1 MIIRRIFSC
10 VLSVSVLVPTV
21 SSSQVVYSGSPPIFL
36 GISLDLLW
44 SLWDQLRLWYGP
56 TPACTCFQNSQLPPK
71 SAASNVGTLVVYSD
85 IPQIQGLASQ
95 QRGFNTVLLWLQ
107 EQISFLFSTPTA
119 LGDQLWF
126 WPHLCLYAALRHLF
140 PIERVTGRKARGS
153 QVEEIDC
160 NCQTCFFFLKW
171 QEETNC
177 QTCLFFVCLF
187 VCFPFSIQLKGDFF

>member
-1 MIIRRIFSC
+1 M
-10 VLSVSVLVPTV
+10 
-21 SSSQVVYSGSPPIFL
+21 SSSQAAYSGSPPIFL

-44 SLWDQLRLWYGP
+44 SLWGQLRLWYGL

-85 IPQIQGLASQ
+85 IPQIQGLSSQ
-95 QRGFNTVLLWLQ
+95 QRGFNTVLLRLH
-107 EQISFLFSTPTA
+107 EQISFFFSAHTA

-126 WPHLCLYAALRHLF
+126 WPHLCLYAAFRHLF

-160 NCQTCFFFLKW
+160 NYQSCVFSLKWQEETECQTCFFFFFFSPSLYKIKRRFLLKFCVAMMTPISTW
-171 QEETNC
+171 T
-177 QTCLFFVCLF
+177 
-187 VCFPFSIQLKGDFF
+187 